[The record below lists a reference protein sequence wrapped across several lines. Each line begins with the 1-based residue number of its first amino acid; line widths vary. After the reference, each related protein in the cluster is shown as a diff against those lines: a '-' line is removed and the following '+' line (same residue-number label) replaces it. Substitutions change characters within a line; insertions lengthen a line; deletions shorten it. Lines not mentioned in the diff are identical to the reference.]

1 MQMGRST
8 QEKALVY
15 PSVKLFNPSSNER
28 DVLLSCR
35 FIGDK
40 SRVLYALSIPEYIEA
55 WLRAPDTAAQKWIF
69 NSTGREQFRI
79 DIYPSD
85 SLQERIHGYCQVI
98 NPNQVRYSWTTT
110 SRSGF
115 AKTLVDIETSWNRG
129 WCNITLKHSGLVG
142 AVEIGW
148 YGEMWNQS
156 LLRLCR
162 LLQKN

>member
-1 MQMGRST
+1 MGRST
-8 QEKALVY
+8 QAKALVY
-15 PSVKLFNPSSNER
+15 PPVKLVSPSSHER

-55 WLRAPDTAAQKWIF
+55 WLRAPDTTEQKWVF
-69 NSTGREQFRI
+69 NSTGREQFTI

-85 SLQERIHGYCQVI
+85 SLEERIHGYCQVI
-98 NPNQVRYSWTTT
+98 NPNQVRYSWTTV
-110 SRSGF
+110 SRSGS
-115 AKTLVDIETSWNRG
+115 AKTLVDIETSWDIS
-129 WCNITLKHSGLVG
+129 WCSITVKHSGLVG
-142 AVEIGW
+142 PVEISR

-162 LLQKN
+162 LLRKN